1 MNKTTL
7 ALIFAAGALVA
18 GCKSNEPKPE
28 EAAAAPAPAAAT
40 QQQASAPAP
49 AKPECPPEDP
59 KAKKKTDK
67 SKSTKNAKNKTTE
80 KPVDCEPAKPAAT
93 AAPAPAPAAATPAAR
108 GGRLMHG
115 PYDISANK
123 PVTDINQVQ
132 SGQGTMVKGEREWD
146 GEITGVPAAGT
157 TFTKLRI
164 GMSRQQAMDAAGPP
178 TDQGAYITGKAWI
191 PFYFGSDRARWEMA
205 YKGKGRLIFS
215 QNAGFGTDFYL
226 TWIIHNDKDTGYR

>member
-67 SKSTKNAKNKTTE
+67 SKSAKNAKNKTAE
-80 KPVDCEPAKPAAT
+80 KPVDCEPAKPAA
-93 AAPAPAPAAATPAAR
+93 AAAPAPAAATPAAR
-108 GGRLMHG
+108 SGRLMHG

-123 PVTDINQVQ
+123 PVTDISQVQ

-146 GEITGVPAAGT
+146 GEITGVPAGGT

-226 TWIIHNDKDTGYR
+226 TWIIHSDKDTGYR

>member
-7 ALIFAAGALVA
+7 ALIFAAGALAA

-28 EAAAAPAPAAAT
+28 EAAAAPAPAAAA
-40 QQQASAPAP
+40 QQQAPAPTP
-49 AKPECPPEDP
+49 AKPECPPEDT

-67 SKSTKNAKNKTTE
+67 SRSAKNKTAE
-80 KPVDCEPAKPAAT
+80 KPVDCEPAKPAA
-93 AAPAPAPAAATPAAR
+93 AAPAAAAPAAR
-108 GGRLMHG
+108 AGRLMHG
-115 PYDISANK
+115 PYDISGNK
-123 PVTDINQVQ
+123 PVTDISQVQ
-132 SGQGTMVKGEREWD
+132 SGQGTMVKGEREWE
-146 GEITGVPAAGT
+146 GEITGIPAAGT

-164 GMSRQQAMDAAGPP
+164 GMSRQQAIDTAGPP

-191 PFYFGSDRARWEMA
+191 PFYFGSDRARWEMS